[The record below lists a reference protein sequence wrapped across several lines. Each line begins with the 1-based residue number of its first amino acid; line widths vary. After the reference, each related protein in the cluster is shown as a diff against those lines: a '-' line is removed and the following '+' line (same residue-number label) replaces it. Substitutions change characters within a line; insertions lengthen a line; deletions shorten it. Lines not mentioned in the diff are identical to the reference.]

1 MSCKTQNSVPN
12 EVSNYLTE
20 TLDLLQ
26 ENSVNK
32 NKIDWKEFKIDV
44 FKKAENAKII
54 EDTYPAISYAISK
67 LNDNHSYFRPIT
79 ELEANIEN
87 KPLPELADE
96 ITPNDIGYIRIPFCI
111 GTENEY
117 NDYISE
123 IRAKIEKQSQNEL
136 KGWIVDLRGNFG
148 GNMWPMLLAI
158 EPLLGNGILGY
169 FVDANENYDA
179 WKIIDGKAYIGDQLI
194 METNISSK
202 QDLSNHFL
210 VVLTDN
216 QTASS
221 GEALAVA
228 FKLREK
234 SKSFGQPTYGVST
247 GCVSHEL
254 SDGSF
259 INLAESI
266 FADRTK
272 TKYGLKIKPDFE
284 VDENETLNAGIN
296 WIYKINKNYR

>member
-1 MSCKTQNSVPN
+1 
-12 EVSNYLTE
+12 
-20 TLDLLQ
+20 
-26 ENSVNK
+26 
-32 NKIDWKEFKIDV
+32 
-44 FKKAENAKII
+44 
-54 EDTYPAISYAISK
+54 
-67 LNDNHSYFRPIT
+67 
-79 ELEANIEN
+79 
-87 KPLPELADE
+87 
-96 ITPNDIGYIRIPFCI
+96 
-111 GTENEY
+111 
-117 NDYISE
+117 
-123 IRAKIEKQSQNEL
+123 
-136 KGWIVDLRGNFG
+136 
-148 GNMWPMLLAI
+148 MLLAI
-158 EPLLGNGILGY
+158 EPLLGNGTLGY

-210 VVLTDN
+210 VVLTDT

-272 TKYGLKIKPDFE
+272 IKYGLEIKPDFK
-284 VDENETLNAGIN
+284 VDENETLNAGIK
-296 WIYKINKNYR
+296 WIYKMNKN